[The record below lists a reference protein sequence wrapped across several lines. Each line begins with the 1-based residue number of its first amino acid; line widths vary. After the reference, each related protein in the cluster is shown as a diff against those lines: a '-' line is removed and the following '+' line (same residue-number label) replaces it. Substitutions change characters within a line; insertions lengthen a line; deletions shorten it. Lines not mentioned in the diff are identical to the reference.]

1 MYSTACSYT
10 LQYAREWLVDQTKVN
25 LLHVDYI
32 SCRRVWLVE
41 PKYWKYITCRLQ
53 LTGEC
58 DWSSQNIGN
67 ILLAGYNS
75 RESLIADWS
84 SQNIWNIL
92 LAGYNSRESMIG
104 WAKIFEIY
112 YLQATTHGKAW
123 LVEPKYWKYITCRL
137 QLMGER
143 NWSSQNLVNELFA
156 GYNSRESVIGR
167 AKVKTIKLTGT
178 LVAGFILCWSPY
190 NIMSLW

>member
-10 LQYAREWLVDQTKVN
+10 LQYARACLVDQNKVN
-25 LLHVDYI
+25 I
-32 SCRRVWLVE
+32 LVE

-53 LTGEC
+53 LTGEH
-58 DWSSQNIGN
+58 DWLSQNIGN
-67 ILLAGYNS
+67 ILLADYNS
-75 RESLIADWS
+75 W
-84 SQNIWNIL
+84 
-92 LAGYNSRESMIG
+92 ESMIG

-112 YLQATTHGKAW
+112 YLQATTHGRAW
-123 LVEPKYWKYITCRL
+123 LVKPKYWKYITCRL

>member
-10 LQYAREWLVDQTKVN
+10 LQYARAWLVDQNKVN
-25 LLHVDYI
+25 ILLVDYI

-75 RESLIADWS
+75 RESLI
-84 SQNIWNIL
+84 
-92 LAGYNSRESMIG
+92 GR
-104 WAKIFEIY
+104 AKIFEIY
-112 YLQATTHGKAW
+112 YLQATAHGRAW
-123 LVEPKYWKYITCRL
+123 LVEPKYLKYITCRL
-137 QLMGER
+137 QLTGKHD
-143 NWSSQNLVNELFA
+143 WSSQNIGNILLA
-156 GYNSRESVIGR
+156 GYNSWESVIGR
-167 AKVKTIKLTGT
+167 AKI
-178 LVAGFILCWSPY
+178 
-190 NIMSLW
+190 